1 MCIRDRIST
10 SVESTYAGKI
20 RMWKS
25 YGIVGVTSAVGMAV
39 FVFGL
44 LFSMFPRSAAD
55 NPVMTLTNAENV
67 SKEIT
72 KYGLHNHSEAGSII
86 FAHGPTFMW
95 GTILGSVILA
105 ISLGFILVNSFFKLK
120 TPSEVN
126 IVETEE
132 EKKSEE

>member
-1 MCIRDRIST
+1 
-10 SVESTYAGKI
+10 
-20 RMWKS
+20 
-25 YGIVGVTSAVGMAV
+25 
-39 FVFGL
+39 
-44 LFSMFPRSAAD
+44 
-55 NPVMTLTNAENV
+55 
-67 SKEIT
+67 
-72 KYGLHNHSEAGSII
+72 
-86 FAHGPTFMW
+86 MW